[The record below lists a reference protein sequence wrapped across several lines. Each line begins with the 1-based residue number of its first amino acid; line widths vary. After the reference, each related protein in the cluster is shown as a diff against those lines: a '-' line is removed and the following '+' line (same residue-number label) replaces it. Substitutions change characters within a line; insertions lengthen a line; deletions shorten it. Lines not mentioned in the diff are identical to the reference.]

1 MTDTHDTS
9 KGRPSGEPTVN
20 EQDTVR
26 PVAPSHSAAPPH
38 SAASPRAVT
47 IPRPTE
53 VRPLNALSETPPP
66 VDVESEPTPLLVD
79 DDLIIEDEL
88 TNPIDR
94 PTVEPGVSSRPAPL
108 GVKSRFSTAPPK
120 RLSSRLGAST
130 AAPPKSTSSIP
141 VPLQVPPPRSVS
153 PSLLGLRSP
162 LTPKRLSSGG
172 MVVGNARASAPTLN
186 SKPSSSSPPQL
197 ELAVDCPSAERLAE
211 LGRSHV
217 WLERAATF
225 EAHASASKDVLKK
238 SRLLVLA
245 SELYAM
251 AGQVGAA
258 RLAAERAAKL
268 GNHLAQ
274 RQARQLAQTAG
285 DAKATASFFGLE
297 ANTAVTPQT
306 RRHALLAQ
314 AEWERW
320 QRKDLLAASRSLEQS
335 AKIAPSDPVPHLMQ
349 LARTLGQS
357 VAAPVYRW
365 PDQSAFEALDA
376 ATHTVRR
383 LRGET
388 RPKTTTDDDPV
399 PAFLDAR
406 RALERRDR
414 HAAASALLELRS
426 QPELERAALW
436 LASALLAPTPHTRR
450 RAVELLQE
458 LDARHSTKAVRRSL
472 VARALES
479 GDNESVLKALD
490 ADADKEPQDRAF
502 VHADQLA
509 LRALCENDARELLLR
524 LTRAG
529 MSEDEQPIFTAA
541 ALAADCAELVGNVG
555 ATSAAMVA
563 VSHALG
569 RSASGNTT
577 DGAAPLLALLKAE
590 GKTTRVAD
598 TLTPEDLLQL
608 PGLVT
613 PERTGQLSFV
623 AGALSE
629 TEGDLPRAQELF
641 TQAVSD
647 PIAGEAA
654 LRYIL
659 ANQDSERASA
669 LLESFA
675 DRETDP
681 DRQAEVLVQAALL
694 SKDTLR
700 QQSLSARAHA
710 AAPSHVLVEGAVFRF
725 APHGAVAQGE
735 TIPPPSAGES
745 SSPASGALAAK
756 RLAILSH
763 QSISGDHEFIRA
775 LALLRHVF
783 AKPSTATRPTLLAH
797 AWDLWP
803 KDLALLELRERH
815 GDLPLEVRAMARET
829 LANSAVGSRSRAT
842 LRVEAALF
850 FELAGLP
857 SQAARAAQPQ
867 EHRPALLDGCFGR
880 NAPGTEFAASWRQKV
895 AEHAHSAEQPK
906 ERAHY
911 WLLAARLASDAG
923 DWAAERESVGRAI
936 HLDPHNIEG
945 LLTAEALAFKDGE
958 IERIAD
964 VERYLAETL
973 RAPDNLAH
981 AQFASR
987 FFQLSAGSTSGYAP
1001 LCACV
1006 DESRTPFEVARRLA
1020 YLAPRMGDDD
1030 LGYRMHA
1037 QLLQNA
1043 LRPADKAVLLIRCAE
1058 LALRLG
1064 KSGTALTHL
1073 EDAIELQP
1081 DNVTAL
1087 SMRAE
1092 LLANGSYHAAA
1103 AEAFERLARTAQSAS
1118 LRAAGHKRAAEQL
1131 LTEAPAPTPDG
1142 LPQPSVVPTRPIAD
1156 PHRLRVNLERA
1167 LAIAPDDEDVLGQ
1180 LVELYVRLRLEGEL
1194 NELFLTR
1201 LEVAAPESK
1210 QRLLLAWSRA
1220 CAEMGSTER
1229 ASELVREVLSQN
1241 PDNPHAL
1248 EQLAKLTPEGSA
1260 REQALLQLIR
1270 VSPSALQ
1277 QASAYRQLGDF
1288 YRRETSQR
1296 TRAVKCYQEAV
1307 KRAPEDL
1314 ELFRVLVDAQIEAED
1329 LDGAGASIGA
1339 FAQRATTEMDSHC
1352 LAIAR
1357 AAVAG
1362 AEDPAAGE
1370 SQLLALLQGRP
1381 YDGTVITELSQLYL
1395 RIGSADKLNA
1405 LNATTA
1411 KHAAAELPNGPHV
1424 AQYLSGLASLAKLRA
1439 DNSAH
1444 ALIGAIS
1451 SLYHGTPSGLD
1462 ARGSRALSKSLDP
1475 LLAPLPL
1482 VEALRTLLVKTSD
1495 AMDEAFPL
1503 NIGALNPTPL
1513 NEPRLRASFD
1523 MKAKAVGIPAPEL
1536 LLVTSDPYA
1545 CQVTHRPARVFL
1557 GIGWV
1562 QSAPSGLQDFIVW
1575 RCLKLLQARVGTLAH
1590 LSNEAVALRVDA
1602 LTSAYAEVTGDAD
1615 LRSAEAN
1622 RLTTVLRPLLPQD
1635 ATLGPI
1641 ALESVRAISQGELQL
1656 GDAIALWADRSA
1668 LLATGEPRTA
1678 LHAVCLLHGET
1689 PETAPGAL
1697 LAAVG
1702 ENPAARRLL
1711 TSLLDPG
1718 VIEAHRS
1725 IH

>member
-9 KGRPSGEPTVN
+9 KAAPAGEPTVN
-20 EQDTVR
+20 EKDTVR
-26 PVAPSHSAAPPH
+26 PVA
-38 SAASPRAVT
+38 
-47 IPRPTE
+47 IPRPAD
-53 VRPLNALSETPPP
+53 VRPLGALSDTPPP
-66 VDVESEPTPLLVD
+66 VDVDSEPTPLLSD
-79 DDLIIEDEL
+79 DDLIVEDEL
-88 TNPIDR
+88 TNPLDR
-94 PTVEPGVSSRPAPL
+94 PTLEPERPSRPAPL

-120 RLSSRLGAST
+120 QTLSSRLST
-130 AAPPKSTSSIP
+130 SAPPKATSSIP
-141 VPLQVPPPRSVS
+141 VPLQVPAPRPVS

-162 LTPKRLSSGG
+162 LAPKRLSSGSSG
-172 MVVGNARASAPTLN
+172 VASARSAGSAP
-186 SKPSSSSPPQL
+186 SPSVSSSRPPQL
-197 ELAVDCPSAERLAE
+197 EVAAPCPSAERLAE
-211 LGRSHV
+211 LGRTQV
-217 WLERAATF
+217 WQERAAAF
-225 EAHASASKDVLKK
+225 EAHASASKDVAKK

-258 RLAAERAAKL
+258 RVAAERAAKL

-274 RQARQLAQTAG
+274 RQSRQLAQTAQDG
-285 DAKATASFFGLE
+285 KATASFFGLE
-297 ANTAVTPQT
+297 ANTAVTPET
-306 RRHALLAQ
+306 RRHALLAH

-320 QRKDLLAASRSLEQS
+320 QRKDALAASRSLEQVS
-335 AKIAPSDPVPHLMQ
+335 KVSPSDPVPPLMQ
-349 LARTLGQS
+349 LARILGQS
-357 VAAPVYRW
+357 SSAPVYQW
-365 PDQSAFEALDA
+365 PDQTAFEALDA
-376 ATHTVRR
+376 ATRTLRR

-388 RPKTTTDDDPV
+388 RLKTGTEDDPV

-414 HAAASALLELRS
+414 HAAATALLELRS

-436 LASALLAPTPHTRR
+436 LASALHAPTAHTRR

-458 LDARHSTKAVRRSL
+458 LDARHSTKAVRRAL

-479 GDNESVLKALD
+479 ADNESVLKALD
-490 ADADKEPQDRAF
+490 ADAEKEAHERAF
-502 VHADQLA
+502 LHADQLA
-509 LRALCENDARELLLR
+509 LRALCQKGDRELLLR
-524 LTRAG
+524 LTQDG
-529 MSEDEQPIFTAA
+529 MSDDERPIFAAA
-541 ALAADCAELVGNVG
+541 ALAANSAELVGNVG
-555 ATSAAMVA
+555 STSAEMVA

-569 RSASGNTT
+569 RPVPEETP
-577 DGAAPLLALLKAE
+577 DGAAPLLALMAAE
-590 GKTTRVAD
+590 GKSTGAPS
-598 TLTPEDLLQL
+598 TLNPEDLLRL

-613 PERTGQLSFV
+613 PERAGQLSFV
-623 AGALSE
+623 AGALAE
-629 TEGDLPRAQELF
+629 TEGELARARELF
-641 TQAVSD
+641 TAAVSD

-659 ANQDSERASA
+659 ASQDGERAST

-675 DRETDP
+675 EAQTDGNSK
-681 DRQAEVLVQAALL
+681 AEALVQAALL
-694 SKDTLR
+694 STDQLR

-710 AAPSHVLVEGAVFRF
+710 AAPDHVLVEGAVFRY
-725 APHGAVAQGE
+725 GAHVPLAESGQ
-735 TIPPPSAGES
+735 TIPPTSSGEPSSA
-745 SSPASGALAAK
+745 ALGTK

-763 QSISGDHEFIRA
+763 QSISGTHEFVRA

-783 AKPSTATRPTLLAH
+783 AKPSAATRPTLLAH

-815 GDLPLEVRAMARET
+815 GSLPLDVRATARET
-829 LANSAVGSRSRAT
+829 LANSLMGNRSRAA

-857 SQAARAAQPQ
+857 SQAARAAQPE

-895 AEHAHSAEQPK
+895 IEHAQTAEQPR
-906 ERAHY
+906 ERAHH

-923 DWAAERESVGRAI
+923 DWAAEREAVGRAI

-945 LLTAEALAFKDGE
+945 LLAAEALAFKDGE
-958 IERIAD
+958 IERVAE
-964 VERYLAETL
+964 VERYLSETL
-973 RAPDNLAH
+973 RPPDNLAH
-981 AQFASR
+981 AQLASR
-987 FFQLSAGSTSGYAP
+987 FLQLSAGSTSGYAP
-1001 LCACV
+1001 LCGCV

-1043 LRPADKAVLLIRCAE
+1043 LRSADKAVLLIRCAE

-1092 LLANGSYHAAA
+1092 LLANGGYHAAA
-1103 AEAFERLARTAQSAS
+1103 AEAFERLARTAQSGS

-1131 LTEAPAPTPDG
+1131 LAEAPP
-1142 LPQPSVVPTRPIAD
+1142 LPGHSSTDPPLVPVRPIAD
-1156 PHRLRVNLERA
+1156 PHRLRINLERA
-1167 LAIAPDDEDVLGQ
+1167 LEVAPDDEAVLEQ
-1180 LVELYVRLRLEGEL
+1180 VVELYVRMRLEGEL
-1194 NELFLTR
+1194 TQLFLTR
-1201 LEVAAPESK
+1201 LKAAAPEAR
-1210 QRLLLAWSRA
+1210 QRLLLRWSRA
-1220 CAEMGSTER
+1220 CAALGSTER
-1229 ASELVREVLSQN
+1229 AFELVHEVLSQN

-1248 EQLAKLTPEGSA
+1248 EQLVNLTPSGSA

-1270 VSPSALQ
+1270 VSPSPLQ

-1296 TRAVKCYQEAV
+1296 SRAVKCYHEAV

-1314 ELFRVLVDAQIEAED
+1314 ELFRILVDAQIEADD
-1329 LDGAGASIGA
+1329 LDGARASIDA
-1339 FAQRATTEMDSHC
+1339 FAQRASTDLQRHA

-1357 AAVAG
+1357 AALAG
-1362 AEDPAAGE
+1362 AADPAAGE
-1370 SQLLALLQGRP
+1370 SQLLTLLEGRP

-1405 LNATTA
+1405 LSAATAQHT
-1411 KHAAAELPNGPHV
+1411 AAELPNGPHV
-1424 AQYLSGLASLAKLRA
+1424 TQYLSGLASLAKLRA

-1444 ALIGAIS
+1444 ALVGAIA

-1462 ARGSRALSKSLDP
+1462 ARGSRALSKTLDS
-1475 LLAPLPL
+1475 LLAPPPL

-1503 NIGALNPTPL
+1503 NIAALNPTPS

-1536 LLVTSDPYA
+1536 LLVTGEPYA

-1557 GIGWV
+1557 GVGWV
-1562 QSAPSGLQDFIVW
+1562 QSAPTALQDFIVW
-1575 RCLKLLQARVGTLAH
+1575 RCLKLLQGRVGTLAH

-1602 LTSAYAEVTGDAD
+1602 LLSAYTEVNGQAD
-1615 LRSAEAN
+1615 PRSVESN
-1622 RLTTVLRPLLPQD
+1622 RLTTVLRPLLPSD
-1635 ATLGPI
+1635 PSLGPLAAESDHAI
-1641 ALESVRAISQGELQL
+1641 AEGGLDLAE
-1656 GDAIALWADRSA
+1656 AIALWADRSA
-1668 LLATGEPRTA
+1668 LLATGEPRMA

-1689 PETAPGAL
+1689 PAASPGAL
-1697 LAAVG
+1697 LDAVA
-1702 ENPAARRLL
+1702 EVPAARRLL
-1711 TSLLDPG
+1711 TSLVDPM
-1718 VIEAHRS
+1718 VIDAHRS